1 VSDQLRAPGRRD
13 RRGRWAG
20 TLVVVALGALGG
32 CGDDASPSGGDE
44 TAAVEVS
51 EAWARSSPAGVTD
64 GAAYLTI
71 ESAADD
77 QLIGAAVP
85 ADVAAT
91 VGLHETEGSG
101 GGMTMREVSAVD
113 LPAGD
118 TVVFDPG
125 GLHIMLMDLAGP
137 LESGS
142 SFELTL
148 TFAEAAPVTV
158 TVDVRDEAP

>member
-1 VSDQLRAPGRRD
+1 M
-13 RRGRWAG
+13 AG
-20 TLVVVALGALGG
+20 ALAAVVAVGALGG
-32 CGDDASPSGGDE
+32 CGDDESPSGDDDA
-44 TAAVEVS
+44 AAVEVS

-85 ADVAAT
+85 ADVAAA
-91 VGLHETEGSG
+91 VELHETEESG
-101 GGMTMREVSAVD
+101 GAMTMQQVSAVE

-118 TVVFDPG
+118 AVVFDPG
-125 GLHIMLMDLAGP
+125 DLHIMLIDLAGP

-148 TFAEAAPVTV
+148 TFAEAAPQTV